1 MSSPE
6 VRDQISLALDGL
18 SEERLAGYAER
29 EAPDATDEQIAELVR
44 LLAQLTL
51 GEREQ
56 VMYGWF
62 EPHHLEALTLFAMRM
77 TALSTAQGDPDLLR
91 TSMVALAFEG
101 FRDIEDE
108 RVGDVLLET
117 IREAAVEQGQDPAA
131 LAGEVLELADP
142 EMAERLRGFY
152 LA

>member
-1 MSSPE
+1 MSSGE
-6 VRDQISLALDGL
+6 VRDQISLAIDAL

-44 LLAQLTL
+44 LLAELTL

-56 VMYGWF
+56 IMYGWF
-62 EPHHLEALTLFAMRM
+62 EARHLEGLTLFAMRM
-77 TALSTAQGDPDLLR
+77 TALSGTQHDPDLLR
-91 TSMVALAFEG
+91 TALVALAFEG
-101 FRDIEDE
+101 FRDIEDD
-108 RVGDVLLET
+108 RVGDALLGT
-117 IREAAVEQGQDPAA
+117 IREAAAAQDQDPAA
-131 LAGEVLELADP
+131 LATEVLELANP